1 MITAIEREIVDKK
14 AWLKPNEVGDMIS
27 VSASAPGGVVVNSAA
42 FVGYRLAGIMG
53 AIISV
58 IAITLPTFLIVLSL
72 SILGMMFQDVSK
84 VKCSSKRSSCCNCC
98 INHCGRIQSG

>member
-1 MITAIEREIVDKK
+1 MSVKQKEYIKMLTQLFVVFFKLGPSTFGGGYAMITAIEREIVDKK

-58 IAITLPTFLIVLSL
+58 IAITLPTF
-72 SILGMMFQDVSK
+72 
-84 VKCSSKRSSCCNCC
+84 
-98 INHCGRIQSG
+98 